1 MTPFGTKLRQ
11 LREARGIKLKDMAD
25 ALGVSGAYLSALEH
39 GRRGRPTHAM
49 VVAICAQL
57 NIIWDDADE
66 LMRLA
71 RLSHPRI
78 TVDTAG
84 LSSEATELANLLAER
99 IRKLPPERISRLL
112 ELVKTTP
119 GPTPRRAQRRVTRS

>member
-1 MTPFGTKLRQ
+1 MTPFGVRLRQ
-11 LREARGIKLKDMAD
+11 LRSDRGIALKDMAD
-25 ALGVSGAYLSALEH
+25 ALGVSAAYLSALEH

-57 NIIWDDADE
+57 NIIWDEADE

-71 RLSHPRI
+71 RISHPRV

-84 LSSEATELANLLAER
+84 LSPAATELANLLAER
-99 IRKLPPERISRLL
+99 IRNLPPERTERLL
-112 ELVKTTP
+112 EIIQSVP
-119 GPTPRRAQRRVTRS
+119 AGPTRRRKTRAAG